1 MLLKRLAIQF
11 KRGYRRN
18 DKTLCISSATF
29 IAHLVNQL
37 VAHEILV
44 LEILTLLVNNPTD
57 DSIEVAI
64 AVLKEVG
71 MKLTQI
77 SKKGIEAIF
86 EMLKNILHEGQVD
99 KRVIIFKYVMLYT

>member
-1 MLLKRLAIQF
+1 MAIQF

-29 IAHLVNQL
+29 IAHLVNQG

-44 LEILTLLVNNPTD
+44 LEILTLLVQNPTD

-64 AVLKEVG
+64 AVLKECG
-71 MKLTQI
+71 MKLTQV
-77 SKKGIEAIF
+77 SRKGVEAIF
-86 EMLKNILHEGQVD
+86 EMLRNILHEGQVD
-99 KRVIIFKYVMLYT
+99 KRVNIPFQFD